1 MANVEILNVDN
12 IEDTNK
18 YTFTLTNVEVCI
30 PNSLRRTILNN
41 IETLVFRGFPYNS
54 NNINII
60 SNKTR
65 FNNEYL
71 KHRIS
76 CIPIFNNDTSTFGS
90 FKENYKIIINEE
102 NTTLEKKYVTTED
115 IKIMNKN
122 TNKEISKEDV
132 MKIFPSDNITGDYI
146 LICILYPNFNSNEP
160 NEELYLEADFDIGT
174 AEENS
179 CWNVVENCVYEY
191 VRDEEKIEEKLNSI
205 DDPYEKKNFKILD
218 AQRICHKNEYKMTV
232 ESLGI
237 YNNNQIISM
246 ACDYIKL
253 KLSFILQYFND
264 SINSEVLTKE
274 QFKSNITNGTISK
287 EEKESLYN
295 SYCNIYKEDNFYII
309 ELSNDDYTI
318 GKCIEIYLYKLYSN
332 DFSMIAFK
340 KEHPT
345 QSESYIYIKH
355 KNSKVLY
362 NQICTCLINTINEL
376 LTIFNKIDKTLKSN

>member
-1 MANVEILNVDN
+1 MSNVEILNVDKHDDN
-12 IEDTNK
+12 SK
-18 YTFTLTNVEVCI
+18 LTFLLTNVEVCI

-41 IETLVFRGFPYNS
+41 IETLVFRGFPYNN

-60 SNKTR
+60 SNKSR

-76 CIPIFNNDTSTFGS
+76 CIPIVKNDPTTFGS

-102 NTTLEKKYVTTED
+102 NKTLEKKYITTEH
-115 IKIMNKN
+115 IKIVKKN
-122 TNKEISKEDV
+122 TDKELSRDDI
-132 MKIFPSDNITGDYI
+132 MKIFPSNNITGDYI

-179 CWNVVENCVYEY
+179 CWNVVENCVYENN
-191 VRDEEKIEEKLNSI
+191 RDETRIQEKLNSI
-205 DDPYEKKNFKILD
+205 EDPYERENFKILD
-218 AQRICHKNEYKMTV
+218 AQKIYHKNEYKMTV

-237 YNNNQIISM
+237 YSNNQIIDM
-246 ACDYIKL
+246 ACEYIIL
-253 KLSFILQYFND
+253 KFTFILQYFND
-264 SINSEVLTKE
+264 SINTDILTKDE
-274 QFKSNITNGTISK
+274 YKSNFTNGTISK

-309 ELSNDDYTI
+309 ELKKDDYTI
-318 GKCIEIYLYKLYSN
+318 GKCIEIYLYKLYGN

-355 KNSKVLY
+355 KNNKILY
-362 NQICTCLINTINEL
+362 NQICNYLINTINEL
-376 LTIFNKIDKTLKSN
+376 LKIFNKIDKTLKSN